1 MSVERETKDAG
12 VVPAKE
18 VWPRRFLERTPTL
31 GWTPNLADDEVAEL
45 VAQARRAVRKPFG
58 SVATAVEADGLP
70 GV

>member
-1 MSVERETKDAG
+1 MSVERKTEDAG

-45 VAQARRAVRKPFG
+45 VAKARSAVRKPFG
-58 SVATAVEADGLP
+58 SVGPAVDADVEPLG
-70 GV
+70 